1 MNTVGIINLT
11 STPFRSNQMMEKQE
25 ADVEEWMTLLELD
38 RLLVSLGPDARSH
51 VAIDTVR

>member
-1 MNTVGIINLT
+1 
-11 STPFRSNQMMEKQE
+11 MMEKQE